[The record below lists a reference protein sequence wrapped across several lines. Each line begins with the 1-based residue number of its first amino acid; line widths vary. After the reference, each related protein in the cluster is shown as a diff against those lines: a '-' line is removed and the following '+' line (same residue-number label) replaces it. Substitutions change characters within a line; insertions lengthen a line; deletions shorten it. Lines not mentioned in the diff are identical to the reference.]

1 MPGRVLITGIEG
13 FTGRY
18 LRKVLER
25 QGYDVHGITRHEP
38 EGPADTRIDL
48 LDRAA
53 LSQHVRAL
61 QPDYFIHL
69 AAITFVAHDD
79 AAEIYSINLI
89 GSLNLL
95 EAIARAGAP
104 VRKIVLASSANV
116 YGRPSRSP
124 VDESMHAAPVNH
136 YGVSKYA
143 MELMAARWFDR
154 LPILLVRP
162 FNYTGV
168 GQNIKFLIP
177 KLVKCF
183 RERSADIDLGDTTV
197 VREFMDVRDVG
208 EAYGHLLVSTGTSE
222 TVNLC
227 SGTGHRLDEV
237 LKKLGQ
243 LTQFMP
249 TIHRS
254 EALMRGSEIPELV
267 GSADKLRRLC
277 QQIRFRPLEETLS
290 WMLGAAI

>member
-1 MPGRVLITGIEG
+1 MPDRVLITGIEG

-18 LRKVLER
+18 LRTALEQR
-25 QGYDVHGITRHEP
+25 GYEVHGITRHELREP
-38 EGPADTRIDL
+38 NDARIDL

-53 LSQHVRAL
+53 LGQHVKAL
-61 QPDYFIHL
+61 QPDYLIHL

-79 AAEIYSINLI
+79 PAEIYSVNLI

-95 EAIARAGAP
+95 EAIARANAP
-104 VRKIVLASSANV
+104 LKKIVLASSANV
-116 YGRPSRSP
+116 YGRPARSP
-124 VDESMHAAPVNH
+124 VDESMPAAPVNH

-162 FNYTGV
+162 FNYTGI
-168 GQNIKFLIP
+168 GQDTKFLIP

-183 RERSADIDLGDTTV
+183 GERAPNLVLGDTTV
-197 VREFMDVRDVG
+197 VREFMDVRDVAQ
-208 EAYGHLLVSTGTSE
+208 AYAQLLASSAASD

-227 SGTGHRLDEV
+227 SGIGHSIDEV
-237 LKKLGQ
+237 LRKLHQ
-243 LTQFMP
+243 MTAFMP

-254 EALMRGSEIPELV
+254 EALIRKSEIPALV
-267 GSADKLRRLC
+267 GSADKLMRLC
-277 QQIRFRPLEETLS
+277 SKIRFRPLEQTLS
-290 WMLGAAI
+290 WMLGANA

>member
-1 MPGRVLITGIEG
+1 MPDRVLITGIEG

-18 LRKVLER
+18 LRTTLEQR
-25 QGYDVHGITRHEP
+25 GYEVHGITRHELREP
-38 EGPADTRIDL
+38 NDARIDL

-53 LSQHVRAL
+53 LGQHVKAL
-61 QPDYFIHL
+61 QPDYLIHL

-79 AAEIYSINLI
+79 PAEIYSVTLI

-95 EAIARAGAP
+95 EAIARANAP
-104 VRKIVLASSANV
+104 LKKIVLASSANV
-116 YGRPSRSP
+116 YGRPARSP
-124 VDESMHAAPVNH
+124 VDESMPAAPVNH

-168 GQNIKFLIP
+168 GQDVKFLIP

-183 RERSADIDLGDTTV
+183 RERSPELDLGDTTV

-208 EAYGHLLVSTGTSE
+208 EAYSHLLLSTGASE
-222 TVNLC
+222 HVNLC
-227 SGTGHRLDEV
+227 SGIGHRLDQV
-237 LKKLGQ
+237 LKNLRQ
-243 LTQFMP
+243 LTGFMP
-249 TIHRS
+249 RIHRS

-277 QQIRFRPLEETLS
+277 QHIRFRPLEETLS
-290 WMLGAAI
+290 WMLGAEA

>member
-18 LRKVLER
+18 LRKVLEQ
-25 QGYDVHGITRHEP
+25 QGYEVHGITHHQP
-38 EGPADTRIDL
+38 EVSSDSRIDL

-53 LSQHVRAL
+53 LSQHVRTL
-61 QPDYFIHL
+61 RPDFCIHL
-69 AAITFVAHDD
+69 AGITFVGHDD
-79 AAEIYSINLI
+79 AAEIYSVNLI

-95 EAIARAGAP
+95 EAISRAGAL
-104 VRKIVLASSANV
+104 VKKIVLASSANV
-116 YGRPSRSP
+116 YGRPWRSP
-124 VDESMHAAPVNH
+124 VDESMRAAPVNH

-183 RERSADIDLGDTTV
+183 RERTADIDLGDTTV

-208 EAYGHLLVSTGTSE
+208 EAYAHLLVSSGASE

-227 SGTGHRLDEV
+227 SGAGHRLDAV
-237 LKKLGQ
+237 LRTLEQ
-243 LTQFMP
+243 LTGFLP
-249 TIHRS
+249 TIHRN
-254 EALMRGSEIPELV
+254 EALIRGSEIPELV
-267 GSADKLRRLC
+267 GSADKIRRLC
-277 QQIRFRPLEETLS
+277 PQIRFRPLEETLS
-290 WMLGAAI
+290 WMLNAET

>member
-1 MPGRVLITGIEG
+1 MPGRALITGIEG

-25 QGYDVHGITRHEP
+25 QGYAVHGITRHEP
-38 EGPADTRIDL
+38 EEPADSRVDL

-61 QPDYFIHL
+61 RPDYFIHL
-69 AAITFVAHDD
+69 AGITFVLHDD
-79 AAEIYSINLI
+79 AAEIYSVNLI

-95 EAIARAGAP
+95 EAIARADAP
-104 VRKIVLASSANV
+104 VKKIVLASSANV

-136 YGVSKYA
+136 YGVSKHA
-143 MELMAARWFDR
+143 MELMAARWFER

-183 RERSADIDLGDTTV
+183 RERTPDIDLGDTTV

-208 EAYGHLLVSTGTSE
+208 EAYGQLLASTGASE

-227 SGTGHRLDEV
+227 SGIGHRLDEV
-237 LKKLGQ
+237 LRKLEQ
-243 LTQFMP
+243 LTGFTP
-249 TIHRS
+249 AIHRNDS
-254 EALMRGSEIPELV
+254 LIRGSEIPELV
-267 GSADKLRRLC
+267 GSTDKLRRLC
-277 QQIRFRPLEETLS
+277 PQIKFRPLEETLS
-290 WMLGAAI
+290 WMLSAAI

>member
-18 LRKVLER
+18 LRAVLER
-25 QGYDVHGITRHEP
+25 QGFEVHGITHHEP
-38 EGPADTRIDL
+38 QEPADSRIDL
-48 LDRAA
+48 LDREA
-53 LSQHVRAL
+53 LSQHVQALRA
-61 QPDYFIHL
+61 DYFIHL

-79 AAEIYSINLI
+79 AAEIYSVNVI

-95 EAIARAGAP
+95 EAVARAGTP
-104 VRKIVLASSANV
+104 VKKIVLASSANV
-116 YGRPSRSP
+116 YGRPARSP
-124 VDESMHAAPVNH
+124 VDESTPAAPVNH

-168 GQNIKFLIP
+168 GQDVKFLIP

-183 RERSADIDLGDTTV
+183 RERSPELDLGDTTV

-208 EAYGHLLVSTGTSE
+208 EAYSHLLLSTGASE
-222 TVNLC
+222 HVNLC
-227 SGTGHRLDEV
+227 SGIGHRLD
-237 LKKLGQ
+237 Q
-243 LTQFMP
+243 
-249 TIHRS
+249 
-254 EALMRGSEIPELV
+254 
-267 GSADKLRRLC
+267 
-277 QQIRFRPLEETLS
+277 
-290 WMLGAAI
+290 

>member
-1 MPGRVLITGIEG
+1 MPDRVLITGIEG

-18 LRKVLER
+18 LRTTLEEK
-25 QGYDVHGITRHEP
+25 GYDVHGITRHEP
-38 EGPADTRIDL
+38 RESSDARIDL

-53 LSQHVRAL
+53 LGQHVKELRPNYL
-61 QPDYFIHL
+61 IHL

-79 AAEIYSINLI
+79 AAEIYSVNLI

-95 EAIARAGAP
+95 DAVARANAP
-104 VRKIVLASSANV
+104 LKKIVLASSANV
-116 YGRPSRSP
+116 YGRPARSP
-124 VDESMHAAPVNH
+124 VDESMPAAPVNH

-162 FNYTGV
+162 FNYTGI
-168 GQNIKFLIP
+168 GQDSKFLIP

-183 RERSADIDLGDTTV
+183 SERAADLDLGNTTV

-208 EAYGHLLVSTGTSE
+208 QAYAHLLAAPAASDH
-222 TVNLC
+222 VNLC
-227 SGTGHRLDEV
+227 SGMGHRLDEV
-237 LKKLGQ
+237 LKKLRQ
-243 LTQFMP
+243 LTGFMP

-277 QQIRFRPLEETLS
+277 PQIRFRPLEETLS
-290 WMLGAAI
+290 WMLGAST

>member
-1 MPGRVLITGIEG
+1 MPGKVLITGIEG

-18 LRKVLER
+18 LRKVLEG

-38 EGPADTRIDL
+38 EEPADSKIDL
-48 LDRAA
+48 LDHAA
-53 LSQHVRAL
+53 LSRHVQTLR
-61 QPDYFIHL
+61 PDYFIHL
-69 AAITFVAHDD
+69 AGITFVAHDD
-79 AAEIYSINLI
+79 AAEIYNVNLI
-89 GSLNLL
+89 GTLNLL

-104 VRKIVLASSANV
+104 VKKIVLASSANV

-168 GQNIKFLIP
+168 GQDVKFLIP
-177 KLVKCF
+177 KLVKSF
-183 RERSADIDLGDTTV
+183 RERSAGIDLGDTTV

-208 EAYGHLLVSTGTSE
+208 EVYGRLLASAGTSE

-227 SGTGHRLDEV
+227 SGIGHRVDAV
-237 LKKLGQ
+237 LGKLHR
-243 LTQFMP
+243 LTGFTP
-249 TIHRS
+249 TIRRS
-254 EALMRGSEIPELV
+254 ETLIRGSEIPELV
-267 GSADKLRRLC
+267 GSADKLMRLC
-277 QQIRFRPLEETLS
+277 QQIQFRPLEETLS
-290 WMLGAAI
+290 WMLGAAT